1 MGFSIQSYLV
11 RLKVKLAFDRIFTPP
26 IHPSYWIFTRITLNF
41 RSPFSVPRS
50 PFLVPHLPFPV
61 LGFKNIQLKAHVK
74 STKYFFN
81 FLFIIIFIGIKGYT
95 RRLRVTIVTKIMQFR
110 RAVTVCSAWK
120 NLKSFLPV
128 TLHSSVFQLLPV
140 L

>member
-26 IHPSYWIFTRITLNF
+26 IHPSYWIFARITLNS
-41 RSPFSVPRS
+41 RSPFS
-50 PFLVPHLPFPV
+50 FLVPHLPFSV

-74 STKYFFN
+74 STKYFFY
-81 FLFIIIFIGIKGYT
+81 FLFIIFFIGIKGYT

-120 NLKSFLPV
+120 NLKSSLPV
-128 TLHSSVFQLLPV
+128 TLPSSVFQLLPV

>member
-26 IHPSYWIFTRITLNF
+26 IHPSYWIFTRT
-41 RSPFSVPRS
+41 PVPRS

-81 FLFIIIFIGIKGYT
+81 FLFIIIFIGINGYT

-120 NLKSFLPV
+120 NLKSSLPV